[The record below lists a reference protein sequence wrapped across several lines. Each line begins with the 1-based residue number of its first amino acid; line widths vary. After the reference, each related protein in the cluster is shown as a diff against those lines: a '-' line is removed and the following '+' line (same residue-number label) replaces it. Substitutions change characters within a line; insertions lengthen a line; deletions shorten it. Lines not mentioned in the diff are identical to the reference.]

1 MKHKLKIS
9 VSKTPKDGVVSCKK
23 VKVREKLMTKLFGP
37 IRTITIL
44 VPGET
49 VNEIAIE
56 EKKEDEPNGR
66 GKQTR
71 DTKC

>member
-56 EKKEDEPNGR
+56 EKKEEEPNGR

>member
-56 EKKEDEPNGR
+56 EKKEEEPNGR
-66 GKQTR
+66 GK
-71 DTKC
+71 

>member
-1 MKHKLKIS
+1 
-9 VSKTPKDGVVSCKK
+9 
-23 VKVREKLMTKLFGP
+23 MTKLFGP

>member
-9 VSKTPKDGVVSCKK
+9 VSKTPKEGVASCKK

-44 VPGET
+44 VPGDT
-49 VNEIAIE
+49 VKGISIE
-56 EKKEDEPNGR
+56 EVKGYDDPNR
-66 GKQTR
+66 K
-71 DTKC
+71 TK

>member
-9 VSKTPKDGVVSCKK
+9 VSKTPKEGVVSCKK

>member
-9 VSKTPKDGVVSCKK
+9 VSKTPKEGVVSCKK

-44 VPGET
+44 VPGDT
-49 VNEIAIE
+49 VKGISIE
-56 EKKEDEPNGR
+56 EVKDYDDP
-66 GKQTR
+66 TR
-71 DTKC
+71 KTK

>member
-56 EKKEDEPNGR
+56 EKKEDEPSGR

>member
-23 VKVREKLMTKLFGP
+23 VKVREKLMTKFFGP

-56 EKKEDEPNGR
+56 EKKEEEPNDR